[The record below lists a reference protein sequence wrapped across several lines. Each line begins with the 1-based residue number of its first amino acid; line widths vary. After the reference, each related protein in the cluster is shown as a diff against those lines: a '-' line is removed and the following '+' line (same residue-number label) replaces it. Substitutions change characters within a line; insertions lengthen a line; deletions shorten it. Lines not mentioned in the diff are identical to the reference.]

1 MRDRPRSQ
9 PPPYPRRVRPIGVT
23 ELALEVRLLARDDR
37 PPDHAEHHRQQQE
50 WPQRVDEQRDAG
62 VEGREPDVHR
72 VAGEAI
78 GAPHHE
84 RRGGLNGNR
93 ARAGSAKQDDGA
105 RRKRNARAGED
116 PAEQYPSPA
125 HRYGCGLE
133 SIQRVPDAEPQRVHD
148 GRRHHHACA
157 IRRSIRHVAS
167 CGHSGDSNASGGAKS
182 IAGGFQ
188 DEGVHSL
195 ALMHP
200 LLILLVGMA
209 TILVG
214 IVLLRLN
221 AFLALVIAAIVV
233 SLLAPGEPAAKI
245 ARVAEGFGRTAGTV
259 GIVIALAA
267 ITGKAMTDS
276 GAADRIVNGFLALL
290 GEKRGATALCSTG
303 YILSIPVFFD
313 TVFYL
318 LVPLARSMYG
328 RTNRNYL
335 KYLLAI
341 AAGAGATHTLVPPTP
356 GPLAIA
362 GTLGVDLGTMVLVGI
377 VVALPAAGA
386 GLLFAGWV
394 DHRMPVVP
402 QRPAAL
408 AVGASAVTA
417 PAPQRLPGL
426 VPSILP
432 IILPV
437 LLISSRT
444 VVVSMTAR
452 PGLHVTMWSALA
464 PYTAIIGNPNL
475 ALLLGTGIAM
485 WVYVRQRTVSRADL
499 AEMVET
505 SLMSA
510 GVMILIIAAS
520 GGFGVALQAT
530 EIGSVIERAF
540 VGQSGGA
547 ASGTDSGMVF
557 LFLGFGVASL
567 IKLAQGSSTVA
578 MITTAAML
586 AAMLPAS
593 GLPFHTVYVATA
605 IASGSLV
612 GTWMNDS
619 GFWLF
624 SKMGGVTEIETLK
637 SWTPVLAIVGTGVHD
652 FRVS

>member
-1 MRDRPRSQ
+1 
-9 PPPYPRRVRPIGVT
+9 
-23 ELALEVRLLARDDR
+23 
-37 PPDHAEHHRQQQE
+37 
-50 WPQRVDEQRDAG
+50 
-62 VEGREPDVHR
+62 
-72 VAGEAI
+72 
-78 GAPHHE
+78 
-84 RRGGLNGNR
+84 
-93 ARAGSAKQDDGA
+93 
-105 RRKRNARAGED
+105 
-116 PAEQYPSPA
+116 
-125 HRYGCGLE
+125 
-133 SIQRVPDAEPQRVHD
+133 
-148 GRRHHHACA
+148 
-157 IRRSIRHVAS
+157 
-167 CGHSGDSNASGGAKS
+167 
-182 IAGGFQ
+182 
-188 DEGVHSL
+188 
-195 ALMHP
+195 MHP
-200 LLILLVGMA
+200 TLILLIGIA
-209 TILVG
+209 TILAG
-214 IVLLRLN
+214 IVVLRLN
-221 AFLALVIAAIVV
+221 AFLALIIAAIVV
-233 SLLAPGEPAAKI
+233 SLLAPGEAAVKI

-267 ITGKAMTDS
+267 IIGKAMMDS
-276 GAADRIVNGFLALL
+276 GAADRIVNEFLAVL

-318 LVPLARSMYG
+318 LLPLARSMYG

-362 GTLGVDLGTMVLVGI
+362 GTLGVDLGTMVLVGAI
-377 VVALPAAGA
+377 VALPAAAA

-394 DHRMPVVP
+394 DRRMPVVP
-402 QRPAAL
+402 QAAVPAL
-408 AVGASAVTA
+408 GASA
-417 PAPQRLPGL
+417 PAAAQCLPGL
-426 VPSILP
+426 VPSLLP
-432 IILPV
+432 ILLPV
-437 LLISSRT
+437 LLISSHT
-444 VVVSMTAR
+444 VVASMTAR
-452 PGLHVTMWSALA
+452 PGMHGAMWSTLE

-475 ALLLGTGIAM
+475 ALLVGTGIAM
-485 WVYVRQRTVSRADL
+485 WVYARQRRASRADI
-499 AEMVET
+499 AQMVEA
-505 SLMSA
+505 SLTSA

-530 EIGSVIERAF
+530 GIGSVIERTF
-540 VGQSGGA
+540 VGQAA
-547 ASGTDSGMVF
+547 ASGIGSGLVF

-624 SKMGGVTEIETLK
+624 SKMGGVTEIQTLK
-637 SWTPVLAIVGTGVHD
+637 SWTPVLGIVGVTAMVTTLALALLVPL
-652 FRVS
+652 R

>member
-1 MRDRPRSQ
+1 M
-9 PPPYPRRVRPIGVT
+9 PPT
-23 ELALEVRLLARDDR
+23 
-37 PPDHAEHHRQQQE
+37 
-50 WPQRVDEQRDAG
+50 
-62 VEGREPDVHR
+62 
-72 VAGEAI
+72 
-78 GAPHHE
+78 
-84 RRGGLNGNR
+84 
-93 ARAGSAKQDDGA
+93 
-105 RRKRNARAGED
+105 
-116 PAEQYPSPA
+116 
-125 HRYGCGLE
+125 
-133 SIQRVPDAEPQRVHD
+133 
-148 GRRHHHACA
+148 
-157 IRRSIRHVAS
+157 
-167 CGHSGDSNASGGAKS
+167 
-182 IAGGFQ
+182 
-188 DEGVHSL
+188 
-195 ALMHP
+195 
-200 LLILLVGMA
+200 LILLVGMA
-209 TILVG
+209 TILAG

-221 AFLALVIAAIVV
+221 AFLALIIAAIVV
-233 SLLAPGEPAAKI
+233 SLLAPGEPAVKI

-267 ITGKAMTDS
+267 ITGQAMLGS

-394 DHRMPVVP
+394 DRRMPVVP

-417 PAPQRLPGL
+417 PAPQQLPGL

-437 LLISSRT
+437 LFISSHT

-452 PGLHVTMWSALA
+452 SGLHVAMWSALA
-464 PYTAIIGNPNL
+464 PYTAVIGNPNL

-485 WVYVRQRTVSRADL
+485 WVYARQRRVSRADL

-540 VGQSGGA
+540 VGPSGRA

-637 SWTPVLAIVGTGVHD
+637 SWTPVLGIVGVTAMVTTLVLALLVPL
-652 FRVS
+652 R

>member
-1 MRDRPRSQ
+1 
-9 PPPYPRRVRPIGVT
+9 
-23 ELALEVRLLARDDR
+23 
-37 PPDHAEHHRQQQE
+37 
-50 WPQRVDEQRDAG
+50 
-62 VEGREPDVHR
+62 
-72 VAGEAI
+72 
-78 GAPHHE
+78 
-84 RRGGLNGNR
+84 
-93 ARAGSAKQDDGA
+93 
-105 RRKRNARAGED
+105 
-116 PAEQYPSPA
+116 
-125 HRYGCGLE
+125 
-133 SIQRVPDAEPQRVHD
+133 
-148 GRRHHHACA
+148 
-157 IRRSIRHVAS
+157 
-167 CGHSGDSNASGGAKS
+167 
-182 IAGGFQ
+182 
-188 DEGVHSL
+188 
-195 ALMHP
+195 MHP
-200 LLILLVGMA
+200 ILILLVGMA
-209 TILVG
+209 TILAG

-221 AFLALVIAAIVV
+221 AFLALIIAAIVV
-233 SLLAPGEPAAKI
+233 SLLAPGEPAVKM

-267 ITGKAMTDS
+267 ITGRAMMDS
-276 GAADRIVNGFLALL
+276 GAADRIVNGFLAFL
-290 GEKRGATALCSTG
+290 GEKRGATALCATG

-318 LVPLARSMYG
+318 LVPLARSMHG
-328 RTNRNYL
+328 RTNRDYL

-362 GTLGVDLGTMVLVGI
+362 GTLGVDLGTMVLVGAF
-377 VVALPAAGA
+377 VALPAAGA

-394 DHRMPVVP
+394 DRRMPVVP
-402 QRPAAL
+402 RAPASAPPL
-408 AVGASAVTA
+408 GASAAAA
-417 PAPQRLPGL
+417 PATQPLPGL
-426 VPSILP
+426 VASLLP

-437 LLISSRT
+437 LLISSHT

-452 PGLHVTMWSALA
+452 PGMRLALWSALA

-475 ALLLGTGIAM
+475 ALLVAVAIAM
-485 WVYVRQRTVSRADL
+485 WVYARHRRVSRADL

-520 GGFGVALQAT
+520 GAFGVALQAT

-540 VGQSGGA
+540 VGQAA
-547 ASGTDSGMVF
+547 ASGMGSGMVF

-586 AAMLPAS
+586 AAMLPAN

-637 SWTPVLAIVGTGVHD
+637 SWTPVLAIVGVTAMVTTLVLAVLVPL
-652 FRVS
+652 R